1 MLHVRP
7 FAVLRARCVRFVA
20 AAAVYLGLHHSG
32 KALLHLSGPQL
43 RKLKIPV
50 MRGGDEREIFPTVA
64 EKLVNFVRKQG
75 DGLLKTL
82 QGREKTQAV
91 RQGASDKGLVDKVRC
106 FFGKN

>member
-20 AAAVYLGLHHSG
+20 AAAVYLGLHRSG
-32 KALLHLSGPQL
+32 KALLHLSSPLL

-50 MRGGDEREIFPTVA
+50 MNGGDELELFPPVA
-64 EKLVNFVRKQG
+64 ERLVNFVRKQG
-75 DGLLKTL
+75 DSLLKTL
-82 QGREKTQAV
+82 HGRENAKAV
-91 RQGASDKGLVDKVRC
+91 RQGGSDKGLVDKVRC